1 MNTFDVAIKN
11 KMLPA
16 TMEELVPLS
25 FMGRAAVKAY
35 TEKIKAMKELGI
47 AEEQRA
53 ATLSD
58 GQDAGEMLIRIET
71 RIGEICS
78 RLEKQPG
85 KGGGGDP
92 KKHLYSPKIEVE
104 GTKKSKLKE
113 MKLPITKA
121 RNYEI
126 MNANPEAVE
135 QAIAKA
141 REDEEIPTA
150 SDVINII
157 NTKNRQ
163 EKKKVD
169 NEDKAKFK
177 DINEQVLKTAEII
190 NNLCN
195 SLTLY
200 TDHWDDISPK
210 AKEKLGEAVEMFINI
225 FKRLKK
231 EKSTNSKKL
240 LISNISEEEEE

>member
-47 AEEQRA
+47 AEEQRE

-78 RLEKQPG
+78 RLETKEHQR
-85 KGGGGDP
+85 GGRP
-92 KKHLYSPKIEVE
+92 KKNSDSSKITVSTD
-104 GTKKSKLKE
+104 TKTAKIKE
-113 MKLPITKA
+113 MKLPKTKA

-150 SDVINII
+150 SDVINIVHS
-157 NTKNRQ
+157 R
-163 EKKKVD
+163 
-169 NEDKAKFK
+169 DKASKQK
-177 DINEQVLKTAEII
+177 EKSKMPDLNESVIKVA
-190 NNLCN
+190 NNLRSLCN
-195 SLTLY
+195 SMSNFS
-200 TDHWDDISPK
+200 DHWN
-210 AKEKLGEAVEMFINI
+210 E
-225 FKRLKK
+225 
-231 EKSTNSKKL
+231 
-240 LISNISEEEEE
+240 ISNEAKSELGKSFKQLNRIFRDIKEQEVKNNE

>member
-1 MNTFDVAIKN
+1 MNTYDLAVKN
-11 KMLPA
+11 KALPA

-78 RLEKQPG
+78 RLETKKG
-85 KGGGGDP
+85 KGAGRPAKNNLD
-92 KKHLYSPKIEVE
+92 STKIENTD
-104 GTKKSKLKE
+104 TKTAKIKE
-113 MKLPITKA
+113 MKLPKTKA

-141 REDEEIPTA
+141 REEEEIPTC
-150 SDVINII
+150 SDVINIVHS
-157 NTKNRQ
+157 NNKASKQ
-163 EKKKVD
+163 KEKSKIPD
-169 NEDKAKFK
+169 LNDS
-177 DINEQVLKTAEII
+177 VLKVA
-190 NNLCN
+190 NNLRSLCN
-195 SLTLY
+195 SMSNFS
-200 TDHWDDISPK
+200 DHWKDISDE
-210 AKEKLGEAVEMFINI
+210 AKSELGKSFKQLNRI
-225 FKRLKK
+225 FREIREQEVKDN
-231 EKSTNSKKL
+231 E
-240 LISNISEEEEE
+240 

>member
-1 MNTFDVAIKN
+1 MNTFDIAIKN

-78 RLEKQPG
+78 RLEKKPG
-85 KGGGGDP
+85 KGSGGHP
-92 KKHLYSPKIEVE
+92 KERSLYSPKIEAE

-141 REDEEIPTA
+141 REEEEIPTA
-150 SDVINII
+150 SDVINIVHS
-157 NTKNRQ
+157 R
-163 EKKKVD
+163 
-169 NEDKAKFK
+169 DKASKQK
-177 DINEQVLKTAEII
+177 EKSKMPDLNESVMKVATNLRS
-190 NNLCN
+190 LCN
-195 SLTLY
+195 SMSNFS
-200 TDHWDDISPK
+200 DHWNEISDEAKSELGKSFKQLNRIFRDIREQET
-210 AKEKLGEAVEMFINI
+210 KEKEDE
-225 FKRLKK
+225 
-231 EKSTNSKKL
+231 
-240 LISNISEEEEE
+240 